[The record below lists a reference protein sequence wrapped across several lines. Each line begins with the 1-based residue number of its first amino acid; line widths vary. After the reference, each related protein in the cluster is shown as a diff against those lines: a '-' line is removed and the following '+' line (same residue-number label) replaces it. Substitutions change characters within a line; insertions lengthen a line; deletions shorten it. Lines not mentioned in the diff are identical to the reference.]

1 MVAISC
7 RGIERSF
14 CFSKFSEISVCVIGF
29 DGSEVFSEVS
39 WSEKFVADERER
51 KRNGVVAVGFYR
63 KL

>member
-1 MVAISC
+1 M
-7 RGIERSF
+7 
-14 CFSKFSEISVCVIGF
+14 CVIGF

-51 KRNGVVAVGFYR
+51 KRNAVVAVGFYR